1 MTPLPLLCI
10 SLTCVPGKGISR
22 TITNGFSNLC
32 HQKLVNA
39 KGEVTSR
46 DVLLKSELA
55 AFVSAKKEA
64 APEI

>member
-1 MTPLPLLCI
+1 M
-10 SLTCVPGKGISR
+10 
-22 TITNGFSNLC
+22 
-32 HQKLVNA
+32 NA